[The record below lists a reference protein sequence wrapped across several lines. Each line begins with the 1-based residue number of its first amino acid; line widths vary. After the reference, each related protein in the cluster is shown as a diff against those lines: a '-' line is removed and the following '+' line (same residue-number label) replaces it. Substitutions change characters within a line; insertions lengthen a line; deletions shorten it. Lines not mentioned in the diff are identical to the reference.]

1 MLFRSIIDIDPT
13 YGKYTDARGGVTV
26 HLKKALYG
34 CVESAG
40 LWYENLRATMQEL
53 GYVRNIGDKCVF
65 NRTGT
70 DGHQCTAAVH
80 VDDLLITSKS
90 NANVTHL
97 VEGLRK
103 RYGAITLSYGPV
115 INYLGMAIDMYVS
128 GQAMITTTGYCD
140 IRGER
145 IRANPGHG
153 GTIRDE
159 RGCRH
164 SDGTR
169 ASMVSQDSRDGSLPG
184 QAHQTRVPSGSRL
197 PSHTSQ

>member
-1 MLFRSIIDIDPT
+1 MTLDRTMSDIIIDIDPT
-13 YGKYTDARGGVTV
+13 YGKYTDARGGITV

-40 LWYENLRATMQEL
+40 LWYENLHSTMMGL
-53 GYVRNIGDKCVF
+53 GYVRNFGDKCVF

-70 DGHQCTAAVH
+70 DGHQCTTAVH

-103 RYGAITLSYGPV
+103 RYGAITLLYGPV
-115 INYLGMAIDMYVS
+115 INYLSMAIDMYVS

-140 IRGER
+140 EIVKISGVKGSARTPATEGLFE
-145 IRANPGHG
+145 
-153 GTIRDE
+153 
-159 RGCRH
+159 
-164 SDGTR
+164 TR
-169 ASMVSQDSRDGSLPG
+169 EGAATVTEPVRVWFHKIVAMVLYLAMR
-184 QAHQTRVPSGSRL
+184 T
-197 PSHTSQ
+197 